1 VADRS
6 EAGVFWRTPCIANNV
21 EVIAMLWLAAAVH
34 LAAPVAGSEQLPALR
49 MQRQP
54 RVELPRDPLR
64 ALPARAQARLD
75 AVLEHLDVIG
85 GGLAWKMRW

>member
-1 VADRS
+1 
-6 EAGVFWRTPCIANNV
+6 
-21 EVIAMLWLAAAVH
+21 MLWVAAAVH
-34 LAAPVAGSEQLPALR
+34 LAAPLAAPAPLAALR

-64 ALPARAQARLD
+64 PLPARAQARLD
-75 AVLEHLDVIG
+75 AVLERLDVID